1 MNRNIFA
8 NFESNRTN
16 TVETELMDKISILW
30 ADDEIDLLKPHIL
43 FLQEKGYDVATAN
56 NGDGAIE
63 QFKARNFDI
72 VFLDENM
79 PGISGIETLAKLK
92 ALKPEV
98 PVVMITKS
106 EEEHI
111 MEQAIGSKIADYLIK
126 PVNPNQILLSLKKNL
141 ENRRLISEKTSA
153 DYQQE
158 FRNIGMT
165 LSDKLTWKEWTEVYR
180 RLVYW
185 ELELKRSSDESM
197 YEILTAQKSEAN
209 TLFSKYIENN
219 YLGWLKNQDAP
230 TTPVMSHQLM
240 KKKILPA
247 ADATTT
253 EPVFMV
259 LIDNLRYDQWRIIQP
274 LIAEYFRLQDDDL
287 YLSILPTATQY
298 ARNAIFAGLMP
309 SEIEARFPNLWLND
323 EEEGGKNMHEET
335 FLNDTLKRFRKE
347 WKSSYVKITNHNDG
361 KALVDNVPNM
371 MLNKFNVIVYNFVDM
386 LSHARTE
393 MEMIRELADDEAAY
407 RSLTLSWFEHSPLFE
422 ALKRISEKKVKL
434 IITTDHGT
442 IRVKEP
448 SKLVGDRN
456 VNTNLRYKQG
466 RNMNYEKK
474 DVFEVKNPADAFLP
488 RQHLSQAFVFIKQDK
503 FFAYPNN
510 YNYYVTYYKNT
521 LQHGGISLEEMVI
534 PFAVLTSK

>member
-8 NFESNRTN
+8 NFESISKSTAD
-16 TVETELMDKISILW
+16 TELMDKINILW

-43 FLQEKGYDVATAN
+43 FLREKGYDVDTAN

-63 QFKARNFDI
+63 QFKAKNYDI

-79 PGISGIETLAKLK
+79 PGISGIETLARLK
-92 ALKPEV
+92 NLNAEV

-141 ENRRLISEKTSA
+141 ENRRLISEKTAS

-165 LSDKLTWKEWTEVYR
+165 MSDKLSWKEWTEVYR

-209 TLFSKYIENN
+209 TLFSKFIENN
-219 YLGWLKNQDAP
+219 YLSWLKNPDAA

-247 ADATTT
+247 AESASN
-253 EPVFMV
+253 EPVFMI

-274 LIAEYFRLQDDDL
+274 LIADYFRLQEDDL

-323 EEEGGKNMHEET
+323 EEEGGKNMHEEA
-335 FLNDTLKRFRKE
+335 FMNDTLKRFRKD
-347 WKSSYVKITNHNDG
+347 WKSSYVKITNHSDG
-361 KALVDNVPNM
+361 KDLVDNIPNM
-371 MLNKFNVIVYNFVDM
+371 MQNKFNVIVYNFVDM

-422 ALKRISEKKVKL
+422 ALKRIAEKKVKL

-466 RNMNYEKK
+466 KNMNYEKK
-474 DVFEVKNPADAFLP
+474 DVFEIKNPADAFLP

-534 PFAVLTSK
+534 PFAVLTTK